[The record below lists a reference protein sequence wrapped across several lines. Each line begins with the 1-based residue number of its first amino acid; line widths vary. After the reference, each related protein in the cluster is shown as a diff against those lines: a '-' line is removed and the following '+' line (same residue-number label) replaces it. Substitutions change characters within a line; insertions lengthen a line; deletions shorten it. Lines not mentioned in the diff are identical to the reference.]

1 VWSKIFPVN
10 RRILLSDIKQPY
22 NMYRRFILFTAISSL
37 LLCGCDYARMSDQ
50 ESLRP
55 YEIAFPEMPAGS
67 IPVNGGINILRE
79 TKPEDLH
86 NPVPRTEASV
96 NEGEIRY
103 GYYCI
108 MCHGAKADGNGT
120 VGQSFS
126 PLPANLAGSYVQQ
139 QKDGELFYKISLGYR
154 RHPPLYYTV
163 AETDRWL
170 IINYI
175 RSLGN
180 K

>member
-1 VWSKIFPVN
+1 
-10 RRILLSDIKQPY
+10 
-22 NMYRRFILFTAISSL
+22 MYRRFILFTAIGAF

-79 TKPEDLH
+79 AKPGSLH
-86 NPVPRTEASV
+86 NPVPIARASV

-120 VGQSFS
+120 VGQSFY
-126 PLPANLAGSYVQQ
+126 PLPTNLAGSYVQK

-154 RHPPLYYTV
+154 RHPPLFYTV

-170 IINYI
+170 IISYI
-175 RSLGN
+175 RSLG
-180 K
+180 KK

>member
-1 VWSKIFPVN
+1 MITFETPF
-10 RRILLSDIKQPY
+10 I
-22 NMYRRFILFTAISSL
+22 MYKKWILFIVLNCL
-37 LLCGCDYARMSDQ
+37 LFCGCDYARMSDQ

-55 YEIAFPEMPAGS
+55 YEIALPEMPAKS
-67 IPVNGGINILRE
+67 VPVSGGINTLRE
-79 TKPEDLH
+79 AKPEDLH
-86 NPVPRTEASV
+86 NPVAMTGASV
-96 NEGEIRY
+96 KEGEIRY
-103 GYYCI
+103 GYFCV

-126 PLPANLAGSYVQQ
+126 PLPTNLSGSYVQQ

-163 AETDRWL
+163 ADNDRWL

-175 RSLGN
+175 RSLKGS
-180 K
+180 

>member
-1 VWSKIFPVN
+1 MIIFETDFTMYKKW
-10 RRILLSDIKQPY
+10 LL
-22 NMYRRFILFTAISSL
+22 FAAINCF

-55 YEIAFPEMPAGS
+55 YEIALPEMPAGS

-79 TKPEDLH
+79 AKPEDLH
-86 NPVPRTEASV
+86 NPVPMTEASV
-96 NEGEIRY
+96 KEGEIRY
-103 GYYCI
+103 GYFCV
-108 MCHGAKADGNGT
+108 MCHGTKADGSGT
-120 VGQSFS
+120 VGQSFY
-126 PLPANLAGSYVQQ
+126 PLPTNLADSYLQQ
-139 QKDGELFYKISLGYR
+139 QKDGALFYKISLGYR

-180 K
+180 E

>member
-1 VWSKIFPVN
+1 
-10 RRILLSDIKQPY
+10 
-22 NMYRRFILFTAISSL
+22 MYRRFILFTAIGAF

-79 TKPEDLH
+79 AKPGSLH
-86 NPVPRTEASV
+86 NPVPITRASV

-120 VGQSFS
+120 VGQSFY
-126 PLPANLAGSYVQQ
+126 PLPTNLAGSYVQK

-154 RHPPLYYTV
+154 RHPPLFYTV

-170 IINYI
+170 IISYI
-175 RSLGN
+175 RFLG
-180 K
+180 KK

>member
-1 VWSKIFPVN
+1 MN
-10 RRILLSDIKQPY
+10 RRL
-22 NMYRRFILFTAISSL
+22 ILFTAIGSF

-55 YEIAFPEMPAGS
+55 YEIALPEMPEGS
-67 IPVNGGINILRE
+67 IPVNGGINLLRE
-79 TKPEDLH
+79 AKPEDLP
-86 NPVPRTEASV
+86 NPVPMTGASV
-96 NEGEIRY
+96 KEGEIRY

-120 VGQSFS
+120 VGQSFY
-126 PLPANLAGSYVQQ
+126 PLPTNLAGSYVQK

-154 RHPPLYYTV
+154 RHPQLFYTV
-163 AETDRWL
+163 AENDRWL

-180 K
+180 KQ